1 MPDKLERL
9 IQLSPHNRFLG
20 LQLSEVDGEVL
31 TTKMEYRTELIGNPD
46 SGVLHGGAV
55 TAMLDTTCGGA
66 VYLKLGALTRIAT
79 LDLRVDYLK
88 PSTPKL
94 TLYSSCQCTKLTQHV
109 AFVEGTAYHLAEDGS
124 RNEIARACGT
134 FMLML
139 PKPGA
144 SL

>member
-1 MPDKLERL
+1 MGGRLEKL

-20 LQLSEVDGEVL
+20 LHLASVDGETI
-31 TTKMEYRTELIGNPD
+31 TTKMEYRTELVGNPD
-46 SGVLHGGAV
+46 SGVLHGGAI

-79 LDLRVDYLK
+79 LDLRVDYFK
-88 PSTPKL
+88 PSTPEL
-94 TLYSSCQCTKLTQHV
+94 TLYSSCHCTKLTQHV
-109 AFVEGTAYHLAEDGS
+109 AFVEGVAYHLAEDGT
-124 RNEIARACGT
+124 RNEVARARGT

-139 PKPGA
+139 PRPGA